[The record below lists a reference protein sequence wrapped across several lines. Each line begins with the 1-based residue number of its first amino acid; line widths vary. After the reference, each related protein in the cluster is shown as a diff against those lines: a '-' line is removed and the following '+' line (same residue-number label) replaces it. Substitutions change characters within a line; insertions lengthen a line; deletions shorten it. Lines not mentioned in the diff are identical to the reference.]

1 MNLKKKNLPVHFLL
15 LQVKMAIFICK
26 RKQEIRQPKNK
37 KKIQSEIASQDSEIS
52 LAVHVLEIQKDTY
65 LKLACSLNLEMAI
78 KIMKRKEQVTNSL
91 KDSTKLS
98 SHPSFFV
105 PILVKMDETFFL
117 QKKKFRRTTPQDNA
131 MFFSCKSVTK
141 EKGKRKLRLADL
153 DKYLDTSSTAI
164 FSHFKN

>member
-1 MNLKKKNLPVHFLL
+1 MVIQKKFRRTLICIKPDVKRIYDGDQQRDYDNNHFKILKIEITTRYRSANRQLAPLKRRRIKTKMNLKKKNLPVHFLL

-78 KIMKRKEQVTNSL
+78 KIMKRKEQVTE
-91 KDSTKLS
+91 
-98 SHPSFFV
+98 F
-105 PILVKMDETFFL
+105 
-117 QKKKFRRTTPQDNA
+117 PQ
-131 MFFSCKSVTK
+131 
-141 EKGKRKLRLADL
+141 GL
-153 DKYLDTSSTAI
+153 Y
-164 FSHFKN
+164 

>member
-78 KIMKRKEQVTNSL
+78 KIMKRKEQVTE
-91 KDSTKLS
+91 
-98 SHPSFFV
+98 F
-105 PILVKMDETFFL
+105 
-117 QKKKFRRTTPQDNA
+117 PQ
-131 MFFSCKSVTK
+131 
-141 EKGKRKLRLADL
+141 GL
-153 DKYLDTSSTAI
+153 Y
-164 FSHFKN
+164 